1 MHLPTDNISIEHS
14 AEEALK
20 ANYASLL
27 RKPVQDFFVMAA
39 SVDCIVF
46 GYEAGQLKVLLI
58 ERGSEPFYNF
68 WALPGDLV
76 KPTENLDS
84 EAKRILFELT
94 GLHDLYMEQ
103 VRTFGAVDRHPL
115 GRVLTIAYFA
125 LVNIDQVNA
134 KASSWAKQLKWHP
147 VHEVTELAFDHS
159 EILNVALQ
167 SLKNEALN
175 HPVGFNLL
183 PPKFTLMDLQLLYE
197 EILQTKL
204 DKSNFRKKILKMN
217 ILVLSDEKQENVKHR
232 PANLYSFNEERY
244 QKLKTEGFTF
254 GI

>member
-1 MHLPTDNISIEHS
+1 
-14 AEEALK
+14 
-20 ANYASLL
+20 
-27 RKPVQDFFVMAA
+27 MAA

-46 GYEAGQLKVLLI
+46 GYEEGQLKVLLI
-58 ERGSEPFYNF
+58 ERGSEPFYNY

-84 EAKRILFELT
+84 EAKRILYELT
-94 GLHDLYMEQ
+94 GLTEVYMEQ
-103 VRTFGAVDRHPL
+103 VRTFGAVNRHPL

-125 LVNIDQVNA
+125 LVNIEQVNA

-159 EILNVALQ
+159 EILSVALQ

-175 HPVGFNLL
+175 HPIGFNLL

-217 ILVLSDEKQENVKHR
+217 ILVNSDEKQENVKHR
-232 PANLYSFNEERY
+232 PANLYAFNENRY